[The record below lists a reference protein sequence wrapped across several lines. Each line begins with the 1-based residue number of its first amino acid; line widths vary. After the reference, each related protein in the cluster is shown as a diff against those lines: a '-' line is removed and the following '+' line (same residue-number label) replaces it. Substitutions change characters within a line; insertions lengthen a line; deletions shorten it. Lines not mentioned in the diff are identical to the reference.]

1 MTNAEI
7 NTRVKEVKELQRF
20 IEELTAEMESK
31 KDELKAFMGDTEE
44 VSTDEYKLTY
54 KTITSSRLDTT
65 ALKKEL
71 PEIATRFTKTTA
83 SRRFCI
89 A

>member
-1 MTNAEI
+1 
-7 NTRVKEVKELQRF
+7 
-20 IEELTAEMESK
+20 MESK

>member
-7 NTRVKEVKELQRF
+7 NSRVKEVKELQRF

>member
-1 MTNAEI
+1 MTNKEI
-7 NTRVKEVKELQRF
+7 NAMAKEIKELQIF
-20 IEELTAEMESK
+20 IDELTAEMESK
-31 KDELKAFMGDTEE
+31 KDELKAEMGDTEE
-44 VSTDEYKLTY
+44 IRTDEYKLTY
-54 KTITSSRLDTT
+54 KTVTSSRLDTT

-71 PEIATRFTKTTA
+71 PEIASRFTKTTE